1 MYQSSSDVG
10 GTKPTNCDTQSSSKS
25 AFTGSVA
32 QPTKMMETSD
42 THGKMSKA
50 CDDVSSEQ
58 VRGSANTLSFP
69 IVTYLNVPIQI
80 FLTIRGHKF
89 GPFSSEFLMKNLIR
103 KDLKLLKAK
112 CNALERSRDYFRRRC
127 KIL

>member
-1 MYQSSSDVG
+1 
-10 GTKPTNCDTQSSSKS
+10 
-25 AFTGSVA
+25 
-32 QPTKMMETSD
+32 MMETSD

-103 KDLKLLKAK
+103 KDLKLLKAINVLK
-112 CNALERSRDYFRRRC
+112 AMVIVQMVKTQRKVSVPMQLGLTTKALTQTLLSD
-127 KIL
+127 